1 VVGYPVY
8 GDDSRD
14 APLSAIIDAVARGDL
29 DVAVVSGP
37 AAGWLARRQPGH
49 LRVVP
54 IADADR
60 TTRAQMSFD
69 IAMGVRRDDA
79 ELRARLDAVIAR
91 RRTEIDRLLA
101 RFRVT
106 RI

>member
-1 VVGYPVY
+1 
-8 GDDSRD
+8 
-14 APLSAIIDAVARGDL
+14 
-29 DVAVVSGP
+29 
-37 AAGWLARRQPGH
+37 
-49 LRVVP
+49 
-54 IADADR
+54 
-60 TTRAQMSFD
+60 MSFD